1 MKGRCIV
8 MTETTLDRYFEHNA
22 KLQDIAI
29 HTSEQEWKPFC
40 PGITFKLLR
49 VSAETGAWTVLFHAE
64 AGSGFDRHLH
74 IGAAEYYMVS
84 GRMDIRGGDS
94 GGGFTAVAGD
104 YGYEANSMLHDW
116 TNFPDETVFFFV
128 CQGPLGFLDE
138 NDKIHAILDWE
149 GVQALAH
156 KPVEAA
162 VSA

>member
-1 MKGRCIV
+1 
-8 MTETTLDRYFEHNA
+8 MTETTTLDRYFEHNA

-29 HTSEQEWKPFC
+29 HTAKQEWKPFC

-138 NDKIHAILDWE
+138 NEKITAILDWE
-149 GVQALAH
+149 GVQAMYD
-156 KPVEAA
+156 KPAEVAA
-162 VSA
+162 SA